1 MLEMENYLR
10 VHDERKEEII
20 RSLRFQVDF
29 AKRDMRKVKSQKVQ
43 EVTVGYS
50 PFTQITLRR
59 ALTWRIYSLIA
70 FRRLRRTS

>member
-50 PFTQITLRR
+50 YLTQITLRR

>member
-1 MLEMENYLR
+1 MENYLR

-43 EVTVGYS
+43 VVTVRCS
-50 PFTQITLRR
+50 CVIFRR
-59 ALTWRIYSLIA
+59 APIS
-70 FRRLRRTS
+70 RTSFLTASRR